1 MAGRIVGI
9 DLGTTNSVVAVSTGE
24 TVRALADADGG
35 KLIPSVVAFHPSGQV
50 LVGKR
55 ARERRAI
62 DARNTV
68 YSVKRLIGRPF
79 DSDEVR
85 AARERFPFE
94 IASSPTG
101 GVVVVTRG
109 ERHTLPEI
117 SAFVLREVRRVAED
131 ALDTVVDRAVVTV
144 PANFNELQ
152 RTATK
157 AAGKIAG
164 IEVVRTINEPT
175 AAALAYGTERARRE
189 RIAVFDLGGG
199 TFDVTVLELADS
211 VFEVLGTAGDTYLG
225 GDDVDRAIAEM
236 FSERFLAQHRYDP
249 RSDPQTFE
257 RMREAAEAAKCALSY
272 QEFVDVAV
280 EEVAHGRGGASLDL
294 RVRLDRPQFEQIAEP
309 IVARAFRVCEAAMRS
324 ANVTT
329 AQLDNVILVG
339 GSTRMP
345 LVRRMVASYFAREPL
360 HDIDPDL
367 VVAEGAAIQARALE
381 ATLGRGMVTVPDGM
395 PISQAAPVG
404 AFRAP
409 GVPPPVMPRP
419 PAITHA
425 APPSDFPMPMPG
437 KGPVRTLPDFVP
449 PQLPMRGSLPELDIP
464 FESAPQPIGAWN
476 PVAPPPV
483 SRDAPDMPP
492 APPLPALLVD
502 VTPLTL
508 GVETVGGFCEPVI
521 PKNAPIPLEE
531 SRVFSTAQ
539 DDQETVRVRV
549 CQGESRRMADNQLLG
564 ELELS
569 GIRRAARGK
578 PRIRVTFI
586 IDVDG
591 SLAVEATDVDTGQQQ
606 RTQIRLV
613 GAMDEAGMDD
623 LKHKQDA
630 RMRGANV
637 RR

>member
-257 RMREAAEAAKCALSY
+257 RIREAAEAA
-272 QEFVDVAV
+272 
-280 EEVAHGRGGASLDL
+280 
-294 RVRLDRPQFEQIAEP
+294 
-309 IVARAFRVCEAAMRS
+309 
-324 ANVTT
+324 
-329 AQLDNVILVG
+329 
-339 GSTRMP
+339 
-345 LVRRMVASYFAREPL
+345 
-360 HDIDPDL
+360 
-367 VVAEGAAIQARALE
+367 
-381 ATLGRGMVTVPDGM
+381 
-395 PISQAAPVG
+395 
-404 AFRAP
+404 
-409 GVPPPVMPRP
+409 
-419 PAITHA
+419 
-425 APPSDFPMPMPG
+425 
-437 KGPVRTLPDFVP
+437 
-449 PQLPMRGSLPELDIP
+449 
-464 FESAPQPIGAWN
+464 ES
-476 PVAPPPV
+476 
-483 SRDAPDMPP
+483 
-492 APPLPALLVD
+492 
-502 VTPLTL
+502 
-508 GVETVGGFCEPVI
+508 
-521 PKNAPIPLEE
+521 
-531 SRVFSTAQ
+531 
-539 DDQETVRVRV
+539 
-549 CQGESRRMADNQLLG
+549 
-564 ELELS
+564 
-569 GIRRAARGK
+569 
-578 PRIRVTFI
+578 
-586 IDVDG
+586 
-591 SLAVEATDVDTGQQQ
+591 
-606 RTQIRLV
+606 
-613 GAMDEAGMDD
+613 
-623 LKHKQDA
+623 
-630 RMRGANV
+630 
-637 RR
+637 